1 MSASALHRLAL
12 LMLVAML
19 GCGPS
24 TAASLDGGPAVGRS
38 PDSDLGD
45 ETLHTAATS
54 ALGDERLVG
63 LLANHPHRIEQVE
76 QLDAEDPSRPTVVV
90 VAFDQPLDDAEYPLD
105 VCAIDT
111 GGQPIT
117 GLRWL
122 LHGEDIVAVSPIWG
136 ADLTCG
142 S

>member
-1 MSASALHRLAL
+1 
-12 LMLVAML
+12 
-19 GCGPS
+19 
-24 TAASLDGGPAVGRS
+24 VGRS
-38 PDSDLGD
+38 PDSDLS
-45 ETLHTAATS
+45 EEAFHTATTT

-63 LLANHPHRIEQVE
+63 LLADHLHRIEQVE
-76 QLDAEDPSRPTVVV
+76 QLDAEDASRPTVVV
-90 VAFDQPLDDAEYPLD
+90 VAFDQPPDDAEYPLD

-122 LHGEDIVAVSPIWG
+122 LHGEDIVAVSPTWG